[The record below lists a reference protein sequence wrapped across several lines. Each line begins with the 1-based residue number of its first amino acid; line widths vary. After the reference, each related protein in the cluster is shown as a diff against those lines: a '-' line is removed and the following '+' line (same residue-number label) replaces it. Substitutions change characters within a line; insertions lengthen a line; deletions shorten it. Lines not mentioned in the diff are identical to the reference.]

1 MAISAEVTD
10 ISIDIPQ
17 NELEKLLGSE
27 LAKDESYWPFVVHVD
42 SEHASYVE
50 FGTTGKGEGKMVRGK
65 RSKGAFSSS
74 SEFSDNIKTWLRNRG
89 ALMGNGGVFAREGP
103 SEDQVAFAVMKKLIE
118 QGMPPQPFI
127 RPAVHTVEQELE
139 DGIFEDATMD
149 DVAAELESLMIWN
162 LDSNHT
168 IYPGGTIADTIHIER
183 YNPSSEE
190 IEGGAMVNGEPIS
203 ENIWKSDYADWKGNE
218 DRAKERRA
226 NIRSLRF

>member
-1 MAISAEVTD
+1 MTISAKVTD
-10 ISIDIPQ
+10 ISIGTSKED
-17 NELEKLLGSE
+17 LERLLGSE
-27 LAKDESYWPFVVHVD
+27 LAKDEAYWPFVVHVD
-42 SEHASYVE
+42 SEHASFVE
-50 FGTTGKGEGKMVRGK
+50 FGTIGKGEGTMVRGK
-65 RSKGAFSSS
+65 RSKDASSSS

-139 DGIFEDATMD
+139 DGVFEDATME
-149 DVAAELESLMIWN
+149 DVAAELESLMLWN

-168 IYPGGTIADTIHIER
+168 IYPGGTIADTIRIVK
-183 YNPSSEE
+183 YNPDSKE
-190 IEGGAMVNGEPIS
+190 IEGGALVNGNPVE
-203 ENIWKSDYADWKGNE
+203 EKVWKSDYADWKGDE
-218 DRAKERRA
+218 TRARDRME